1 MSIKS
6 SKWSSMGIHNA
17 SLAARLLHINNFELR
32 LFEVSQ
38 PSGEDPEHPSAS
50 SCFGSFENTMK
61 LVDDVAQDFF
71 SRVTRLPG

>member
-1 MSIKS
+1 VNFEMSIKS

-38 PSGEDPEHPSAS
+38 PGGEDPGTSLRFTVFREFRKHNEA
-50 SCFGSFENTMK
+50 C
-61 LVDDVAQDFF
+61 
-71 SRVTRLPG
+71 R